1 MLPSLASNSS
11 DQDGI
16 GDEEMNKKTQQTIR
30 NKIWSY
36 LEDAD
41 VKHLVNIRRVVNQ
54 ILEEMGEE

>member
-1 MLPSLASNSS
+1 
-11 DQDGI
+11 
-16 GDEEMNKKTQQTIR
+16 MNKKTQQTIR